1 MKNWLKQL
9 NKKNNTTSPT
19 KKTSYFEEACDWAT
33 ERYHTQKVMA
43 NRWQL
48 AFWVQLGFSVVLV
61 VSLMVMLPLK
71 TWEPLIV
78 EHDLRTGEF
87 YTHPAPVENLPK
99 TQEEIESDLVH
110 YVVARETYAATDEG
124 VRFRQVQFMSS
135 PDVFAPYVET
145 HRPSNPDSL
154 EAILGDKGLRTV
166 EVEDI
171 IFLDASD
178 PRHYQAKRA
187 SKKAQQVP
195 PIARVDFTTTE
206 SSGQGVVKKYW
217 VATIRFEYLGTPNHK
232 EAAWSNWSGFTVT
245 SYRVDQRN
253 INDINA

>member
-1 MKNWLKQL
+1 MKNWF
-9 NKKNNTTSPT
+9 NKKTNNESKQPQ
-19 KKTSYFEEACDWAT
+19 KTSYFETAHDWAT

-61 VSLMVMLPLK
+61 VSLMMLLPLK

-110 YVVARETYAATDEG
+110 YVVDRETYSPTDEG
-124 VRFRQVQFMSS
+124 VRYRQVQFMSS
-135 PDVFAPYVET
+135 PDVFTPYVEA
-145 HRPSNPDSL
+145 HRSGNPDSIETL
-154 EAILGDKGLRTV
+154 LGDKGLRTV

-187 SKKAQQVP
+187 SKKASLVP
-195 PIARVDFTTTE
+195 PIARVDFMTTE
-206 SSGQGVVKKYW
+206 TSGQGTVKKYW
-217 VATIRFEYLGTPNHK
+217 VATLRFEYLGTPNHK
-232 EAAWSNWSGFTVT
+232 EAAWANWSGFTVT

-253 INDINA
+253 INEMKA